1 MKKIAFLASA
11 ALALCACATPS
22 AMNKNYDVTRVK
34 RIGITAFTAPQNSIT
49 GAEDVFGRFLLEN
62 GFTIIE
68 RSRIEE
74 ILKENK
80 LSAQGI
86 LSASTSKEMGN
97 LLGVDALLVGEI
109 TDYLPQKT
117 DIAYVETHNHYEAP
131 VYEART
137 ERGPD
142 GSFNKVM
149 RQAGMKVTN
158 EKVSTPTVYTQY
170 AQVGLA
176 VRLVDV
182 ETGEIIWAA
191 SDSGEGES
199 ALDAV
204 ESSAEYLSKRLRKDW
219 QSSIAAQAEAKTK
232 K

>member
-1 MKKIAFLASA
+1 
-11 ALALCACATPS
+11 
-22 AMNKNYDVTRVK
+22 MNRNYDVSRIK
-34 RIGITAFTAPQNSIT
+34 RIGITSFKAPPNSVS
-49 GAEDVFGRFLLEN
+49 GAEDVFSRFMLEN
-62 GFTIIE
+62 GFSVIE

-80 LSAQGI
+80 LSAQGV
-86 LSASTSKEMGN
+86 LSAGTGKDIGH

-109 TDYLPQKT
+109 TDYTPEKT
-117 DIAYVETHNHYEAP
+117 DIAYVQTNNHYADP
-131 VYEART
+131 VYSNHM

-142 GSFNKVM
+142 GSYRNVM
-149 RQAGMKVTN
+149 RQSGEKITN
-158 EKVSTPTVYTQY
+158 EQVTTPTVYTEY
-170 AQVGLA
+170 AQIGLA

-191 SDSGEGES
+191 SDTGEGDS

-219 QSSIAAQAEAKTK
+219 NAALASPPVAQKQP
-232 K
+232 